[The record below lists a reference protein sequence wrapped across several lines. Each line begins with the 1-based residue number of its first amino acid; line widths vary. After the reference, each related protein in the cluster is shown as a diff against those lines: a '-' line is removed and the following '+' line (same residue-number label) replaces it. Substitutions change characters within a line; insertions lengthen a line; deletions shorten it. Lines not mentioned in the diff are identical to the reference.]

1 MNHWMIFPIL
11 IPAVMAPLIVLTA
24 RFDQILARVFSVSGT
39 FLMLLISGVLYS
51 QSASGTVTEYELGQ
65 WPSPFGIVLVLDRL
79 SATMLV
85 LSGLLGFVISM
96 ATIDGWDQRGRNF
109 HALLLMQLGGIN
121 GAFLTGDLFNLF
133 VFFEVMLIASYGL
146 MVHGGGALRLRAG
159 IQFVVINLCGST
171 LFLAALALIYAAT
184 GDLNMHELGIK
195 LSQMPESNRAVMS
208 CGIALLMIVF
218 GVKAAL
224 VPLHFWLPVAY
235 GFAPP
240 MVAALFAIATKVGAY
255 CMIRIHSSI
264 LDGNEELLS
273 FWTTGWL
280 LPAGLATIVVG
291 MVGVLASR
299 SLAQMASYATLASS
313 GTIIASLSLFNANAF
328 GSAMYYLI
336 HSTLAG
342 AAMFL
347 LVDAVSQRRGKH
359 SDRLIVAP
367 QMPHVGLLGG
377 LFMLT
382 AIAVTGLPP
391 LSGFVGKVMIL
402 TSVYESSWAG
412 AIWLVV
418 ISTSLFGILGF
429 ARAGS
434 TLFWK
439 SSQQTDQDEM
449 ESTFNSTPLTLIAC
463 GILLVAL
470 ISLTIGAGST
480 YDSLLS
486 AASQLW
492 NF

>member
-1 MNHWMIFPIL
+1 MNHWMIFPVL
-11 IPAVMAPLIVLTA
+11 IPAVIAPLIVLTA

-39 FLMLLISGVLYS
+39 CLMLLVSCVLYS
-51 QSASGTVTEYELGQ
+51 QSLDGTAIEYELGQ

-85 LSGLLGFVISM
+85 LSGLLGLVISL
-96 ATIDGWDQRGRNF
+96 AAIDGWDQRGRNF

-146 MVHGGGALRLRAG
+146 MVHGGGPMRLRAG
-159 IQFVVINLCGST
+159 VQFVVINLCGST

-184 GDLNMHELGIK
+184 GDLNMQQVGVK
-195 LSQMPESNRAVMS
+195 LSQMPEANRAIMS
-208 CGIALLMIVF
+208 CGIALLMVVF

-224 VPLHFWLPVAY
+224 VPLHFWLPAAY

-255 CMIRIHSSI
+255 CMVRIHSTV
-264 LDGNEELLS
+264 LVGNEGLLS
-273 FWTTGWL
+273 SWTTGWL
-280 LPAGLATIVVG
+280 LPAGLATIIIG

-299 SLAQMASYATLASS
+299 FLAQMTSYATLASS
-313 GTIIASLSLFNANAF
+313 GTIIASLSLFKTDAL
-328 GSAMYYLI
+328 GSALYYLI

-347 LVDAVSQRRGKH
+347 LVDAIGQRRGGLA
-359 SDRLIVAP
+359 DRLTVA
-367 QMPHVGLLGG
+367 QQLPHVGLLGG
-377 LFMLT
+377 LFMVS
-382 AIAVTGLPP
+382 AVAVAGLPP
-391 LSGFVGKVMIL
+391 LSGFVGKLMIL
-402 TSVYESSWAG
+402 SSVRESPWVV
-412 AIWLVV
+412 AIWAIIL
-418 ISTSLFGILGF
+418 STSLLSILGF

-439 SSQQTDQDEM
+439 SCH
-449 ESTFNSTPLTLIAC
+449 ESSEASPTSELPSTPMTLIAC
-463 GILLVAL
+463 GILLIAL
-470 ISLTIGAGST
+470 MGLTLGAGST
-480 YDSLLS
+480 FDSLLS
-486 AASQLW
+486 AATQLL
-492 NF
+492 NL